1 MTTNPSLPDE
11 KADPPQLQMLM
22 AAQRRAL
29 AENLQAA
36 MEVAGAPGRDG
47 QPGKLNQSDLAA
59 ATGIARSTLSRFMT
73 ENADK
78 PPNPDLDTL
87 CRIAEA
93 LNIPP
98 FFLLMGK
105 SDWVRMAE
113 AVNAYLQVMD
123 DVELSEAMN
132 NYTQKHKV
140 LAGVELAQRFGMYQP
155 GENVVAAS
163 DRHDEIQA
171 DLAHRSDRTRRAILS
186 ATAVSQLSSRE
197 KNRVFLTTIGA
208 IFGAMQQ

>member
-11 KADPPQLQMLM
+11 QTDPPQLLM

-29 AENLQAA
+29 AENMLAA
-36 MEVAGAPGRDG
+36 MDVAGAPGRDG

-59 ATGIARSTLSRFMT
+59 ATGIARSTLSRFVT
-73 ENADK
+73 ENTDK

-105 SDWVRMAE
+105 SDWVKMAE
-113 AVNAYLQVMD
+113 AVKAYLLVMD

-140 LAGVELAQRFGMYQP
+140 LAGIELAQRFDMYQP
-155 GENVVAAS
+155 DENVVAAS
-163 DRHDEIQA
+163 DRHEEIQA
-171 DLAHRSDRTRRAILS
+171 DLARRSERSRRAILS

-197 KNRVFLTTIGA
+197 KNRVLLTTIGA
-208 IFGAMQQ
+208 IFGAMHQ